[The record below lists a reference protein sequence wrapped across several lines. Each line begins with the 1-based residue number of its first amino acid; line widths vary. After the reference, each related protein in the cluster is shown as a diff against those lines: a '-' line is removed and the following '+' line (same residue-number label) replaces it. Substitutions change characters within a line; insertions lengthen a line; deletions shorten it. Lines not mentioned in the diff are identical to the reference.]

1 MGDWAP
7 RRAWFKLSLL
17 HPSGDEARHSS
28 KEATHSFAPVAVD
41 WGFTSFL
48 PLADVRAEFVHADGS
63 VVVRCELSTDP
74 SVVPP
79 EALPPGG
86 VLGGYL
92 GNQHYDCRRETGHGE
107 RSFWCVWRKR
117 ESEQAREKQDS
128 RKRKK
133 KKKLNHLQRK
143 KKTPVGLKNQGATCY
158 MNSLLQTLH
167 NLNAFRRA
175 VYHMPTSPD
184 DEPHASIALALQSLF
199 FKLQFG
205 PSAVPTKDLTRSFG
219 WDSVDAFMQHDVQ
232 ELNRVLCE
240 KLEEQMKGTA
250 VDGTVARLFEGH
262 TENFVR
268 CINVECESTRKESF
282 MDLQLDVK
290 GCKDVYASFDAYTA
304 VETLDGQNQYNAEG
318 HGLQDAKKG
327 VLFDD
332 FPPVLQLQL
341 KRFEYDFARDTMVK
355 INDLYEFPEELD
367 LDVGGRKYL
376 SKDSDARVR
385 NLYKVRSFLLKFSGF
400 PPPPQSGGGGSK
412 KLTLPHLSFSLFFL
426 LLKHQLSH

>member
-1 MGDWAP
+1 MVRGVFGVFGG
-7 RRAWFKLSLL
+7 RERAS
-17 HPSGDEARHSS
+17 
-28 KEATHSFAPVAVD
+28 
-41 WGFTSFL
+41 
-48 PLADVRAEFVHADGS
+48 
-63 VVVRCELSTDP
+63 
-74 SVVPP
+74 
-79 EALPPGG
+79 
-86 VLGGYL
+86 
-92 GNQHYDCRRETGHGE
+92 
-107 RSFWCVWRKR
+107 KR
-117 ESEQAREKQDS
+117 EKNKTHEKG
-128 RKRKK
+128 KR

-400 PPPPQSGGGGSK
+400 PPPAVGGGGAQKNS
-412 KLTLPHLSFSLFFL
+412 LFLISLSLFSFSCSNINSLT
-426 LLKHQLSH
+426 SSTPSSSIRAASTEDTTTRSSGPTASSGSASTTRE

>member
-1 MGDWAP
+1 
-7 RRAWFKLSLL
+7 
-17 HPSGDEARHSS
+17 
-28 KEATHSFAPVAVD
+28 
-41 WGFTSFL
+41 
-48 PLADVRAEFVHADGS
+48 
-63 VVVRCELSTDP
+63 
-74 SVVPP
+74 
-79 EALPPGG
+79 
-86 VLGGYL
+86 
-92 GNQHYDCRRETGHGE
+92 
-107 RSFWCVWRKR
+107 
-117 ESEQAREKQDS
+117 
-128 RKRKK
+128 
-133 KKKLNHLQRK
+133 
-143 KKTPVGLKNQGATCY
+143 

-167 NLNAFRRA
+167 NLNAFRKA

-240 KLEEQMKGTA
+240 KLEDKMKGTA

-268 CINVECESTRKESF
+268 CINVDCESTRKESF

-327 VLFDD
+327 VLFVD

-341 KRFEYDFARDTMVK
+341 KRFEYDFARDAMVK

-367 LDVGGRKYL
+367 LDVGDRKYL
-376 SKDSDARVR
+376 SKDSDKRVR
-385 NLYKVRSFLLKFSGF
+385 NLYKVRKKMEFFRFFFSFFF
-400 PPPPQSGGGGSK
+400 FFFGGGGGK
-412 KLTLPHLSFSLFFL
+412 IK
-426 LLKHQLSH
+426 

>member
-1 MGDWAP
+1 
-7 RRAWFKLSLL
+7 
-17 HPSGDEARHSS
+17 
-28 KEATHSFAPVAVD
+28 
-41 WGFTSFL
+41 
-48 PLADVRAEFVHADGS
+48 
-63 VVVRCELSTDP
+63 
-74 SVVPP
+74 
-79 EALPPGG
+79 
-86 VLGGYL
+86 
-92 GNQHYDCRRETGHGE
+92 
-107 RSFWCVWRKR
+107 
-117 ESEQAREKQDS
+117 
-128 RKRKK
+128 
-133 KKKLNHLQRK
+133 
-143 KKTPVGLKNQGATCY
+143 

-167 NLNAFRRA
+167 NLNAFRKA

-240 KLEEQMKGTA
+240 KLEDKMKGTA
-250 VDGTVARLFEGH
+250 VDDTVAKLFEGH

-341 KRFEYDFARDTMVK
+341 KRFEYDFARDAMVK
-355 INDLYEFPEELD
+355 INDLYEFPEDLD
-367 LDVGGRKYL
+367 LDVGDRKYL
-376 SKDSDARVR
+376 SKDSDAKVR
-385 NLYKVRSFLLKFSGF
+385 NLYKVRVQKEKFFFFFFERPFFFAEKKLKNS
-400 PPPPQSGGGGSK
+400 
-412 KLTLPHLSFSLFFL
+412 KLTLFFLFSFSFSTPSTHFP
-426 LLKHQLSH
+426 SSTPSSSTPGESTEATTTPSSGPTASSGSASTTRE

>member
-1 MGDWAP
+1 M
-7 RRAWFKLSLL
+7 
-17 HPSGDEARHSS
+17 
-28 KEATHSFAPVAVD
+28 
-41 WGFTSFL
+41 
-48 PLADVRAEFVHADGS
+48 
-63 VVVRCELSTDP
+63 
-74 SVVPP
+74 
-79 EALPPGG
+79 
-86 VLGGYL
+86 
-92 GNQHYDCRRETGHGE
+92 
-107 RSFWCVWRKR
+107 
-117 ESEQAREKQDS
+117 
-128 RKRKK
+128 
-133 KKKLNHLQRK
+133 
-143 KKTPVGLKNQGATCY
+143 
-158 MNSLLQTLH
+158 
-167 NLNAFRRA
+167 
-175 VYHMPTSPD
+175 
-184 DEPHASIALALQSLF
+184 
-199 FKLQFG
+199 
-205 PSAVPTKDLTRSFG
+205 PTKDLTRSFG

-240 KLEEQMKGTA
+240 KLEDKMKGTA
-250 VDGTVARLFEGH
+250 VDDTVAKLFEGH

-400 PPPPQSGGGGSK
+400 SPPRSRGGAQKNS
-412 KLTLPHLSFSLFFL
+412 LFLISLSLFSFSCSNINSLT
-426 LLKHQLSH
+426 SSTPSSSIRAASTEDTTTRSSGPTASSGSASTTRE

>member
-1 MGDWAP
+1 
-7 RRAWFKLSLL
+7 
-17 HPSGDEARHSS
+17 
-28 KEATHSFAPVAVD
+28 
-41 WGFTSFL
+41 
-48 PLADVRAEFVHADGS
+48 
-63 VVVRCELSTDP
+63 
-74 SVVPP
+74 
-79 EALPPGG
+79 
-86 VLGGYL
+86 
-92 GNQHYDCRRETGHGE
+92 
-107 RSFWCVWRKR
+107 
-117 ESEQAREKQDS
+117 
-128 RKRKK
+128 
-133 KKKLNHLQRK
+133 
-143 KKTPVGLKNQGATCY
+143 

-167 NLNAFRRA
+167 NLNAFRKA

-250 VDGTVARLFEGH
+250 VDGTVAKLFEGH

-268 CINVECESTRKESF
+268 CINVQCESTRKESF

-304 VETLDGQNQYNAEG
+304 VETLDGQNQYNADG

-341 KRFEYDFARDTMVK
+341 KRFEYDFQRDAMVK

-367 LDVGGRKYL
+367 LDVGERKYL
-376 SKDSDARVR
+376 SKDSDKGVR
-385 NLYKVRSFLLKFSGF
+385 NLYKVRKKLQVFFLRFLSFSGF
-400 PPPPQSGGGGSK
+400 SGLK
-412 KLTLPHLSFSLFFL
+412 KLTLSLSSNNT
-426 LLKHQLSH
+426 KTNIISSTPSSSTPEGSTAATTTRSSVPTATSGSASTTRE